1 MTLTL
6 ANDGAVY
13 KATEEFRNRV
23 GVTDKVTPLTG
34 MSEIFENGVL
44 ATVRV
49 GAERF
54 GFSVRLNQLGIV
66 PTRSK
71 SKDKTQA
78 SINAVLRGAQRAS
91 LLPRDEM
98 WYFDENNVRVAIP
111 RPENSERQIRMLF
124 PTRYDVPVV
133 DQDADSNETKTR
145 NAVAISAPSIW
156 AIPMNGMTF
165 IPESSFAR
173 WKQDYDAARKIH
185 MKTAEII
192 VDNYA
197 RLMAASVRHYEHI
210 ALDVYNR
217 LLRTSPE
224 TLNGVTALEFTRR
237 WKRAVVRSWPT
248 KEDIIRNFTVD
259 AQFYWVPLP
268 SRIAQDILRKED
280 LLLHVDNL
288 RSERR
293 ARGEIANLVLQTEN
307 TQAHELTVSYVK
319 TILERTEHVFLNFL
333 SFLDEKDRSP
343 SPQQL
348 NAVLK
353 VVDMIR
359 VLGSGVSSFENIRN
373 QAESIAILVD
383 VHKKNM
389 ASTKIKG
396 GKARLR
402 ATDSQLPEAIAQAV
416 AMIRVE
422 AEGMIGREARRT
434 AYSDEDPMEIL
445 ESIWSIEDNRKS
457 ARKVVDTQKDDDEFL
472 DASWEY
478 IQKEAE
484 IAEKIIA
491 RQIVGSHT

>member
-6 ANDGAVY
+6 TDGAVFT
-13 KATEEFRNRV
+13 AAEEFRNRL
-23 GVTDKVTPLTG
+23 GVTDKVTPLAG

-44 ATVRV
+44 ATVRI

-54 GFSVRLNQLGIV
+54 GFSVQLSELGIV

-78 SINAVLRGAQRAS
+78 AINAVLRVAQRAS
-91 LLPRDEM
+91 LLPRDQM
-98 WYFDENNVRVAIP
+98 WYLDENNVKVAIS

-124 PTRYDVPVV
+124 PTRYDTPAA
-133 DQDADSNETKTR
+133 DQDQENTEAKTR
-145 NAVAISAPSIW
+145 NPIAISAPTIW
-156 AIPMNGMTF
+156 AVPMNGMTF
-165 IPESSFAR
+165 VPESSFER
-173 WKQDYDAARKIH
+173 WKKDYDNARAVH
-185 MKTAEII
+185 MKTAALI
-192 VDNYA
+192 VENYA

-217 LLRTSPE
+217 LLQTSPG

-248 KEDIIRNFTVD
+248 KEEIILNFNVE

-268 SRIAQDILRKED
+268 SRITEDIRRKQEIEWD
-280 LLLHVDNL
+280 IESQ

-293 ARGEIANLVLQTEN
+293 VRNEIASVVSQTQN
-307 TQAHELTVSYVK
+307 TQVHELTVSYVK

-333 SFLDEKDRSP
+333 NFLDEKDRSP

-359 VLGSGVSSFENIRN
+359 VLGSGVSTFDNIRE
-373 QAESIAILVD
+373 QAESIASLIE
-383 VHKKNM
+383 VHKTTM
-389 ASTKIKG
+389 AAAKIKG

-422 AEGMIGREARRT
+422 AEGMIGHEARRT
-434 AYSDEDPMEIL
+434 IYSDENPMEIL
-445 ESIWSIEDNRKS
+445 QSIWAPDEDKKS
-457 ARKVVDTQKDDDEFL
+457 SRKVIDTQKDDGEFL
-472 DASWEY
+472 DAAWEF

-484 IAEKIIA
+484 ISEATIT
-491 RQIVGSHT
+491 RQVMQSYE

>member
-6 ANDGAVY
+6 TDGAVFT
-13 KATEEFRNRV
+13 AAEEFRNRV
-23 GVTDKVTPLTG
+23 GVTDKVTPLAG

-44 ATVRV
+44 TTVRI

-54 GFSVRLNQLGIV
+54 GFSVRLNELGIV

-98 WYFDENNVRVAIP
+98 WYLNENNARVAIP

-124 PTRYDVPVV
+124 PTRYDAPVA
-133 DQDADSNETKTR
+133 DQDQESNETKTR
-145 NAVAISAPSIW
+145 NPIAISAPTIW
-156 AIPMNGMTF
+156 AVPMNGMTF
-165 IPESSFAR
+165 IPESSFTR
-173 WKQDYDAARKIH
+173 WKKDYDNAREVH
-185 MKTAEII
+185 MKTAAII

-197 RLMAASVRHYEHI
+197 RLMASSVRHYEHI

-217 LLRTSPE
+217 LLQTSPS
-224 TLNGVTALEFTRR
+224 TLTGVTALEFTRR

-248 KEDIIRNFTVD
+248 KEDIIRNFTVE

-268 SRIAQDILRKED
+268 SRITEDIRRKQEIEWD
-280 LLLHVDNL
+280 IENQRTERRV
-288 RSERR
+288 RSE
-293 ARGEIANLVLQTEN
+293 IATVVSQTQS
-307 TQAHELTVSYVK
+307 TQVHELTVSYVK

-333 SFLDEKDRSP
+333 NFLDEKDRSP

-359 VLGSGVSSFENIRN
+359 VLGSGVSSFDSIRE
-373 QAESIAILVD
+373 QAESIASLIE
-383 VHKKNM
+383 VHKTTM
-389 ASTKIKG
+389 SSTKVKG

-422 AEGMIGREARRT
+422 AEGMIGHEARRT
-434 AYSDEDPMEIL
+434 TYSDENPMEIL
-445 ESIWSIEDNRKS
+445 QSIWSSDDDRKS
-457 ARKVVDTQKDDDEFL
+457 SRKIIDTQKDDEEFL
-472 DASWEY
+472 DAAWEF
-478 IQKEAE
+478 IQNEAE
-484 IAEKIIA
+484 LAEAAIT
-491 RQIVGSHT
+491 RQILHSAE